1 MKIALVLSLMV
12 SALVAAPM
20 AMAWAVP
27 PSDAQTARLMEV
39 LGFKAAID
47 RIFDGYFT
55 RHPKYSRYTPAQKA
69 CVRGLL
75 QPVLQA
81 DQRRA
86 MAASIGD
93 QRHVQY
99 VLRFAATPAGRKF
112 FAHARQT
119 LLDSVPA
126 ALHSDPGLDTFFE
139 SLSPSEQK
147 QVLAYLDSPAAE
159 ALGKATPFAAPS
171 ATAKQWLRLQS
182 LSRCGVEMVQ
192 L

>member
-1 MKIALVLSLMV
+1 MKTAWALSLLI

-20 AMAWAVP
+20 ARAWAVP
-27 PSDAQTARLMEV
+27 PSDAQTGRLLEV

-81 DQRRA
+81 AQRRA
-86 MAASIGD
+86 TAASIGD
-93 QRHVQY
+93 QRHVQHA
-99 VLRFAATPAGRKF
+99 LRFADTPAGRKF
-112 FAHARQT
+112 FAHSRQA
-119 LLDSVPA
+119 LLETVPV
-126 ALHSDPGLDTFFE
+126 ALHADSGLDTFFE
-139 SLSPSEQK
+139 SLPPAEQK

-159 ALGKATPFAAPS
+159 ALGRATPFAEPS
-171 ATAKQWLRLQS
+171 AAAKQWLRLQS
-182 LSRCGVEMVQ
+182 PSRCGVEMVQ